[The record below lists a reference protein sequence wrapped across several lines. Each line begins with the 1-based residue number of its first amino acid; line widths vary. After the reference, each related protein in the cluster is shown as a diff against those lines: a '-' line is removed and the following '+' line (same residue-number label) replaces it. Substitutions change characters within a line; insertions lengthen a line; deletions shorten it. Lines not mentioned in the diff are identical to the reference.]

1 MMGSLGS
8 GLRVRGGLG
17 VHVGRGRWCARDGLG
32 RRHANRLDLHREYY
46 DEHPNSEPL
55 DPRLG
60 EAVEAATVRI
70 RSGSDEAE
78 PGEGNNIIRA
88 ERQRAADIISGTF
101 FEAWDAVATDG
112 YDDYPEALPE
122 SINGAYRDILGEF
135 APSELFND
143 PGALI
148 EAVDKL
154 GISTETR
161 QLPNGRHEI
170 RWICTT
176 CGRAGEWEPSRTVI
190 AEPIDAEHA
199 AWHTVRE
206 GS

>member
-1 MMGSLGS
+1 MTQNPSRIHERERAVKLINE
-8 GLRVRGGLG
+8 
-17 VHVGRGRWCARDGLG
+17 RWNRAHRD
-32 RRHANRLDLHREYY
+32 YY

-60 EAVEAATVRI
+60 VAVEAATSRI
-70 RSGSDEAE
+70 RNGSDE
-78 PGEGNNIIRA
+78 PGDGDKITRA
-88 ERQRAADIISGTF
+88 ERQRAADIVSDTF
-101 FEAWDAVATDG
+101 FEAWDVVATDG

-135 APSELFND
+135 APLRLFND

-148 EAVDKL
+148 EAVEKL

-161 QLPNGRHEI
+161 QLPNGHYEI
-170 RWICTT
+170 RWACTT
-176 CGRAGEWEPSRTVI
+176 CRRSGEWEPSRTVI